1 MRLIDADWLEGL
13 LLAHE
18 QNVRAMVASGRKT
31 SFTYADGIRTGY
43 ADVGLCPTI
52 EAEPVVRCKD
62 CKYKVGE
69 NTEYNDAH
77 CGIHER
83 GNNRELTVGDYDYC
97 SWGELKE
104 SEEE

>member
-1 MRLIDADWLEGL
+1 MAEMIYANDLKQAMKDAGMFDY
-13 LLAHE
+13 
-18 QNVRAMVASGRKT
+18 VRTEVVFKSAWGVPIV
-31 SFTYADGIRTGY
+31 D
-43 ADVGLCPTI
+43 
-52 EAEPVVRCKD
+52 AEEVVRCRD

-69 NTEYNDAH
+69 NTKYNDAH

-104 SEEE
+104 SEGMDEVEE

>member
-1 MRLIDADWLEGL
+1 MRLIDADWLEEL

-18 QNVRAMVASGRKT
+18 QNARAMVASGRKT

-62 CKYKVGE
+62 CEYRYEKAFRSVDGDVV
-69 NTEYNDAH
+69 EYNY
-77 CGIHER
+77 CSQW
-83 GNNRELTVGDYDYC
+83 NRESNINGYC
-97 SWGELKE
+97 YKGERKNE
-104 SEEE
+104 VEE

>member
-1 MRLIDADWLEGL
+1 MITWVMRRGQIKHLLYEMCLTGRIDRATFC
-13 LLAHE
+13 E
-18 QNVRAMVASGRKT
+18 QIVDLNKVT
-31 SFTYADGIRTGY
+31 
-43 ADVGLCPTI
+43 
-52 EAEPVVRCKD
+52 PVVWCKD

-97 SWGELKE
+97 SWGERKDE
-104 SEEE
+104 VEE